1 MTNHLTII
9 SDLLANK
16 KGARERAR
24 QYLIEAEGEVL
35 TVQQAASMMGCSV
48 GHVYNVIHKGRLH
61 TVSEKG
67 RKIKISPVAV
77 QEYLKGV
84 F

>member
-35 TVQQAASMMGCSV
+35 TVQQAASMMGCTV
-48 GHVYNVIHKGRLH
+48 QHVYNVIHKKRLK

-67 RKIKISPVAV
+67 RKIRISPVAV
-77 QEYLKGV
+77 QEYLRGV

>member
-1 MTNHLTII
+1 MTNHIDII
-9 SDLLANK
+9 RDLLAGK
-16 KGARERAR
+16 KGAKERAR
-24 QYLIEAEGEVL
+24 QYLIAAE
-35 TVQQAASMMGCSV
+35 

-61 TVSEKG
+61 TVSEKC
-67 RKIKISPVAV
+67 RKIRISPVAV